1 MDIEIFPH
9 RLLSVETTEKLLID
23 LEKIDAVNRIVLH
36 GRMLSPEE
44 TGDTEPKFITV
55 KGERID
61 LHVKTGR
68 VLLELNPED
77 IETQDQLNEELQGIC
92 TRHLPFGFN
101 LSEGIFIRKEK
112 TVSDA
117 LKYGDSLNNLKDEL
131 IGLTDQNARL
141 SERASRIK
149 K

>member
-1 MDIEIFPH
+1 MKVKKMDIEIFPH

-36 GRMLSPEE
+36 GRRLSPEK

-92 TRHLPFGFN
+92 TRHLPF
-101 LSEGIFIRKEK
+101 
-112 TVSDA
+112 
-117 LKYGDSLNNLKDEL
+117 
-131 IGLTDQNARL
+131 
-141 SERASRIK
+141 
-149 K
+149 